1 MNEELAEVIGRAARA
16 ARDKMGLTQAQ
27 VAERIQLTPLVY
39 SRMERGKMLPSVPS
53 LVRLCAALHLSPEEA
68 LGFSS
73 NKASGKKKGVREPDD
88 ETLRRL
94 LYIAR
99 KLEPEQLAALLG
111 AATAMLRR

>member
-1 MNEELAEVIGRAARA
+1 MNEELAEVIGKAARA

-39 SRMERGKMLPSVPS
+39 SRIERGKMLPSVPS

-68 LGFSS
+68 LGFAPSLARG
-73 NKASGKKKGVREPDD
+73 KHRSGQAPDE

-94 LYIAR
+94 DYIAR
-99 KLEPEQLAALLG
+99 RLTPEQLTALLG
-111 AATAMLRR
+111 VATAMLPR

>member
-1 MNEELAEVIGRAARA
+1 MNEQLAEVIGTAARA
-16 ARDKMGLTQAQ
+16 AREQMGLTQAE

-53 LVRLCAALHLSPEEA
+53 LVRLCAALHLSPEDA
-68 LGFSS
+68 LGF
-73 NKASGKKKGVREPDD
+73 APGTARARKKGEPAPDD

-99 KLEPEQLAALLG
+99 RLGPEQLDALMG
-111 AATAMLRR
+111 VATAMLRR

>member
-1 MNEELAEVIGRAARA
+1 MNEELAEVIGKAARA

-39 SRMERGKMLPSVPS
+39 SRIERGKMLPSVPS
-53 LVRLCAALHLSPEEA
+53 LVRLCAALHLSPEDA
-68 LGFSS
+68 LGFAPSPTQR
-73 NKASGKKKGVREPDD
+73 KRSGGHAPDE

-99 KLEPEQLAALLG
+99 RLEPRQLDALLG
-111 AATAMLRR
+111 VATAMLPR